1 MTIKTFAAIIVM
13 IYTMDYSQEE
23 IFKMEYN
30 NCPRD
35 SDIDNLDFK
44 VRDIDFR
51 LDRMEREFLDSRIDD
66 LEEEIKSLLERII
79 NLERD
84 I

>member
-1 MTIKTFAAIIVM
+1 
-13 IYTMDYSQEE
+13 MDYSQEE

-30 NCPRD
+30 NCPSD

-51 LDRMEREFLDSRIDD
+51 LDRMEREFLDSRIND